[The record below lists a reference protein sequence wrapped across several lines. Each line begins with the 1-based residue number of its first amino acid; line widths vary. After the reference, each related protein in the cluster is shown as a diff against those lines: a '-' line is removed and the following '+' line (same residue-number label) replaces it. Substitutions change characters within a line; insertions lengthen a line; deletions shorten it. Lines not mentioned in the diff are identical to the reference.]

1 MDSDR
6 SGPWSGSSKVPVDIS
21 FRTLPFEVSLP
32 VRADAV
38 RNRAK
43 VLEAA
48 ARLFAE
54 RGVEHVTMDDV
65 AAAAGV
71 GKGTLYRHFGDK
83 SGLATALLD
92 QREAELQK
100 GILGGSAPLGPG
112 VGPDDRLVAFTTAYL
127 EFLRDSLDIVLLSQ
141 TSTVGARFRPGAH
154 AFWRRHCAYLLEL
167 CRAPEPDIAADVLLA
182 ALSAE
187 QVQHWLVD
195 RGLPFDQLA
204 EALARVARSLATR

>member
-1 MDSDR
+1 MDSDS
-6 SGPWSGSSKVPVDIS
+6 SGPQSGSSKIPIDIS
-21 FRTLPFEVSLP
+21 FPTVPVEVSLP
-32 VRADAV
+32 LRADAV

-48 ARLFAE
+48 GRLFAE
-54 RGVEHVTMDDV
+54 RGVESVTMDDV

-92 QREAELQK
+92 QRETELQK
-100 GILGGSAPLGPG
+100 GILSGRPPLGPG
-112 VGPDDRLVAFTTAYL
+112 MGPADRLVAFTTAYL
-127 EFLRDSLDIVLLSQ
+127 GFLRESLDIVLLSQ
-141 TSTVGARFRPGAH
+141 TSTTGARFRPGAH
-154 AFWRRHCAYLLEL
+154 AFWRRHCSYLLEQ

-195 RGLPFDQLA
+195 QGLPFDRLSA
-204 EALARVARSLATR
+204 ALVQVTRSLTA